1 MVNNEVNSAICYL
14 SSLSSQ
20 LGGSLPLRG
29 KMVIEVA
36 VVEFLG

>member
-20 LGGSLPLRG
+20 LGGSLPL